1 MTLLS
6 NTMYSPSIVR
16 LANLQTVARDQYR
29 VVGFVVQPRSK
40 RIVLDSEGNANCDV
54 VEPLVLD
61 ENAENLVVYTYSVAW
76 KVFNTSHVV

>member
-1 MTLLS
+1 M
-6 NTMYSPSIVR
+6 
-16 LANLQTVARDQYR
+16 
-29 VVGFVVQPRSK
+29 VGFVVQPRSK

-61 ENAENLVVYTYSVAW
+61 ENSENLVVYTYSVAW